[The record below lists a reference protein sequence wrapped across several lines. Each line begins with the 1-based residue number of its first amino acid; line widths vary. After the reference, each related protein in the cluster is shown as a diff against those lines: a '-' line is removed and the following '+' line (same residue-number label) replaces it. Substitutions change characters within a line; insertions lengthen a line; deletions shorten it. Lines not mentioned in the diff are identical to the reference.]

1 MSDETFPFTRLES
14 PTGASLALYTRE
26 ASAPVRG
33 IVHINHGLA
42 ERAGRYAKFADFLA
56 SRGYHVAA
64 HDHRGHGNTTAKDG
78 GERRFADVDGWS
90 KLIRDVSV
98 VEGELRNR
106 WPGLPLVVFGHSMG
120 SVIAFNHVMRE
131 HGSLAGAAIWNG
143 NMALGGLKSVMRF
156 VLWWEALLGGGDHT
170 PSNLL
175 DQLTFK
181 AWNTRFPEGRT
192 DADWLTSDSAE
203 VDAYVADELCGWPS
217 SVSLWRDF
225 LNGVEAAE
233 NIRNLKD
240 VRKDFPFHL
249 IGGALDPATNNGQA
263 VKILADRLS
272 KAGFSDVSCEIIEGF
287 RHETINETGREKPL
301 NDFADWLDRV
311 TANATA

>member
-1 MSDETFPFTRLES
+1 MSDEIFPFAHLDS
-14 PTGASLALYTRE
+14 PTGASLALHTRE

-42 ERAGRYAKFADFLA
+42 ERAGRYGKFADFLS

-64 HDHRGHGNTTAKDG
+64 HDHRGHGRTTAKDG
-78 GERRFADVDGWS
+78 GERRFADVDGWD
-90 KLIRDVSV
+90 KLITDVAV

-120 SVIAFNHVMRE
+120 SVIAFNHVMRA

-156 VLWWEALLGGGDHT
+156 VLWCEALIGGDLT
-170 PSNLL
+170 PSNTL
-175 DQLTFK
+175 DKLTFK
-181 AWNTRFPEGRT
+181 AWNKRFPEGRT
-192 DADWLTSDSAE
+192 DADWLSSDTDE

-225 LNGVEAAE
+225 LDGVEAAE
-233 NIRNLKD
+233 KMRNLKD
-240 VRKDFPFHL
+240 VPRDFPFHL
-249 IGGALDPATNNGQA
+249 IGGSLDPATNKGQA
-263 VKILADRLS
+263 VQTLADRLG
-272 KAGFSDVSCEIIEGF
+272 KAGFTDVSCKILEGF

-311 TANATA
+311 TANASA